1 MDDWCRLAARMGQ
14 KTCDHFYTQEIF
26 PLVFESAIA
35 ATRLDHRDASA
46 SVYKFLIQEHSCKIS
61 LEYLKGFTCL

>member
-1 MDDWCRLAARMGQ
+1 MGQ

-26 PLVFESAIA
+26 SMVFESAIA

-46 SVYKFLIQEHSCKIS
+46 SVYKFLIQECSSEIFHYEIAQSI
-61 LEYLKGFTCL
+61 LFFERMDF

>member
-1 MDDWCRLAARMGQ
+1 MGQ

-26 PLVFESAIA
+26 SMVFESAIA

-46 SVYKFLIQEHSCKIS
+46 SVYKFLIQECLSKNYKITLS
-61 LEYLKGFTCL
+61 IIRNNYERFVINE